1 MKKIA
6 MVLGHDLLI
15 PNEDT
20 RVYREAI
27 ALINAGYEV
36 TVFCWS
42 RRLEKYDT
50 QWEVEKDGIKVVR
63 IFNTYGPNMQVSDG
77 RVISNIITQ
86 SLKNEDITVYGDG
99 KQTRSFCYVDDL
111 IEGLISLMD
120 SDFDKPINLGN
131 PSESTIAELA
141 EIVLDLTNS
150 SSIVINRGRPVD
162 DPNQRQPDISLA
174 REILDWSPKT
184 DLKRGLQQTIDY
196 FKELE

>member
-1 MKKIA
+1 MYGNCITNPQDEENRGSVNTQEIKSCYQEGKRIA
-6 MVLGHDLLI
+6 ETLCFNYKNQFNTDI
-15 PNEDT
+15 S
-20 RVYREAI
+20 I
-27 ALINAGYEV
+27 A
-36 TVFCWS
+36 
-42 RRLEKYDT
+42 
-50 QWEVEKDGIKVVR
+50 R
-63 IFNTYGPNMQVSDG
+63 IFNTYGPRMSATDG
-77 RVISNIITQ
+77 RVVSNFIVQALQGSDLT
-86 SLKNEDITVYGDG
+86 LHGEG

-120 SDFDKPINLGN
+120 SDYDKPINLGN
-131 PSESTIAELA
+131 PSESTIAQLA

-174 REILDWSPKT
+174 REVLDWSPKT